1 MFPLVVGALAIS
13 AGSAVLNA
21 RQAKKLAKK
30 QTKAYQIAAAMMK
43 DATEKYSGTAADQRM
58 RQEGEMTANRLNNMA
73 MNGGPLES
81 NMSML
86 NAVNAAGNLN
96 DMTETGVNLG
106 RENAA
111 QDLSAKYNK
120 AAAEAN
126 RYLSNAQIEN
136 AIDAQKYQNLMGGIS
151 GGAQMLANLG
161 ITDPISNQLAR
172 INGDGQSGQSGQSN
186 QQGGTSDER
195 MKESPKEGDLP
206 EAKAEDALRQ
216 IESVEYEYKDPN
228 YPGCDNEQHVG
239 FTAQSME
246 KGAFKDAVKKD
257 GNGIRHIDQWKLQ
270 ESIMS
275 GISALQKELDELES
289 QSKNKS
295 K

>member
-1 MFPLVVGALAIS
+1 MFPLLIGAIAVS
-13 AGSAVLNA
+13 AGSAIA
-21 RQAKKLAKK
+21 SAKQAKKLAKK
-30 QTKAYQIAAAMMK
+30 QTKAYQMAAAMMK

-81 NMSML
+81 NMSIQ
-86 NAVNAAGNLN
+86 NAVGAADNLQ

-111 QDLSAKYNK
+111 QDLTAKYNT

-126 RYLSNAQIEN
+126 RYLQNAQIEN
-136 AIDAQKYQNLMGGIS
+136 AIDAQKYQNLMGGVV
-151 GGAQMLANLG
+151 GGAKLLNDIG
-161 ITDPISNQLAR
+161 VT
-172 INGDGQSGQSGQSN
+172 QSMKDKLDAVNNPG
-186 QQGGTSDER
+186 SDENL
-195 MKESPKEGDLP
+195 KESPKGKESDLP

-216 IESVEYEYKDPN
+216 IESVQYEYKDPN
-228 YPGCDNEQHVG
+228 YPGCDDERHVG
-239 FTAQSME
+239 ITAQSLE

-257 GNGIRHIDQWKLQ
+257 LNGIRHIDQWKLQ

-275 GISALQKELDELES
+275 GISALQKELDQLEG
-289 QSKNKS
+289 QSKKNS

>member
-30 QTKAYQIAAAMMK
+30 QTRAYQMAAAMMK

-126 RYLSNAQIEN
+126 RYLSNAKIEN

-151 GGAQMLANLG
+151 GGAQMLADIG
-161 ITDPISNQLAR
+161 ITDPISKQLAR
-172 INGDGQSGQSGQSN
+172 INGDGQSN

-228 YPGCDNEQHVG
+228 YPGCDDEQHVG

-275 GISALQKELDELES
+275 GISALQKELDELEG
-289 QSKNKS
+289 KGRK
-295 K
+295 

>member
-1 MFPLVVGALAIS
+1 MFPLVVGALAMS

-126 RYLSNAQIEN
+126 RYLSNAKIEN

-151 GGAQMLANLG
+151 DGAQMLADIG
-161 ITDPISNQLAR
+161 ITDPLSKQLAR
-172 INGDGQSGQSGQSN
+172 INGDGQSN

-275 GISALQKELDELES
+275 GISALQKELDELEGQRD

>member
-1 MFPLVVGALAIS
+1 MFPLVIGAIAVS
-13 AGSAVLNA
+13 AGSAIA
-21 RQAKKLAKK
+21 GAKQAKKLAKK
-30 QTKAYQIAAAMMK
+30 QTKAYQMAAAMMK

-81 NMSML
+81 NMSIQ
-86 NAVNAAGNLN
+86 NAVGAADNLQ

-126 RYLSNAQIEN
+126 RYLQNAQIEN
-136 AIDAQKYQNLMGGIS
+136 AIDAQKYQNLMGAVS
-151 GGAQMLANLG
+151 GGAQLLANMG
-161 ITDPISNQLAR
+161 ITDPISAQLAR
-172 INGDGQSGQSGQSN
+172 VNGDNQGQGQQQSP
-186 QQGGTSDER
+186 GSDENL
-195 MKESPKEGDLP
+195 KESPKGKESDLP

-228 YPGCDNEQHVG
+228 YPGCDDERHVG
-239 FTAQSME
+239 ITAQSLE

-257 GNGIRHIDQWKLQ
+257 LNGIRHIDQWKLQ

-275 GISALQKELDELES
+275 GISALQKELDELEGN
-289 QSKNKS
+289 QSKKNS